1 MNLFL
6 WKEQEQC
13 VPTHLPGVMWG
24 CRTECLEEEVLGGEV
39 GQSLE
44 FPVRNGGE
52 GPMRTPS

>member
-13 VPTHLPGVMWG
+13 VPPPPPPGVMWG

-39 GQSLE
+39 GAKPGVSC
-44 FPVRNGGE
+44 
-52 GPMRTPS
+52 